1 MRGNIKF
8 NFIGSIFL
16 LLFFHTG
23 FAQNN
28 TKFKVVLDPGH
39 GGNDFGAV
47 YHGYVE
53 KNNALNVALK
63 VGKILEKDPNIQV
76 IYTRKTDVFIEL
88 DERANIANRNDANIF
103 VSIHCNANRNLA
115 ASGTE
120 TYVMGVTRNA
130 SNLEVAKKE
139 NAVVT
144 MESDYKMKYDGYD
157 PNSPESLIGM
167 TLLQEE
173 YIEQSIDLA
182 ARIQDGFE
190 NGLGRKS
197 RGVKQA
203 GFLVLRKIYMPRVL
217 IEMGFV
223 SNKDEGAYLSSDN
236 GQEELAK
243 AIADAIAGY
252 KKEYFVPGVSV
263 GRDERPT
270 PSKTA
275 EKDRD
280 TKEKETKVV
289 KVDSTKVTREVKK
302 EIKPVASDKGVVF
315 KVQISASGTKLELT
329 PNNFKGLKNISMDE
343 STNLI
348 KYYYGQVKDHSE
360 AKQLLAEAKEKGY
373 TSAFIVAFKDG
384 KKISIQE
391 ALK

>member
-1 MRGNIKF
+1 MRGNIQF
-8 NFIGSIFL
+8 NFIRSIFL
-16 LLFFHTG
+16 LLFFQAA

-103 VSIHCNANRNLA
+103 VSIHCNANKNLA

-190 NGLGRKS
+190 NGLNRKS

-223 SNKDEGAYLSSDN
+223 SNKEEGAYLSSDS
-236 GQEELAK
+236 GQDDLAK

-270 PSKTA
+270 PSKTV
-275 EKDRD
+275 E
-280 TKEKETKVV
+280 KEKETKVV
-289 KVDSTKVTREVKK
+289 KVDTTKVTKEVKK
-302 EIKPVASDKGVVF
+302 EIKPVTSNKGVVF
-315 KVQISASGTKLELT
+315 KVQISASGKKLDLT
-329 PNNFKGLKNISMDE
+329 PSNFKGLNNISMEEDK
-343 STNLI
+343 TII
-348 KYYYGQVKDHSE
+348 KYYYGQVKEHAE
-360 AKQLLAEAKEKGY
+360 AKELLAEAKEKGF

>member
-8 NFIGSIFL
+8 NFIRPIFL
-16 LLFFHTG
+16 LLFFHAA

-63 VGKILEKDPNIQV
+63 VGKLLEKDPTIQV

-103 VSIHCNANRNLA
+103 VSIHCNANKNLA

-223 SNKDEGAYLSSDN
+223 SNKDEGSYLSSDN

-243 AIADAIAGY
+243 AIADAIIGY

-270 PSKTA
+270 PSKTVEKEREK
-275 EKDRD
+275 EKD
-280 TKEKETKVV
+280 TKVV
-289 KVDSTKVTREVKK
+289 KVDSTKVTKEIKK
-302 EIKPVASDKGVVF
+302 EIKPVASAKGVVF
-315 KVQISASGTKLELT
+315 KVQISASGKKLDLT
-329 PNNFKGLKNISMDE
+329 PSNFKGLNNISMEEDK
-343 STNLI
+343 TII
-348 KYYYGQVKDHSE
+348 KYYYGHVKEHSE
-360 AKQLLAEAKEKGY
+360 AKELLNEAKEKGF

>member
-8 NFIGSIFL
+8 NFIRPIFL
-16 LLFFHTG
+16 LLFFHTA

-28 TKFKVVLDPGH
+28 TKFKVVLDAGH

-63 VGKILEKDPNIQV
+63 VGKLLEKDPNIQV

-103 VSIHCNANRNLA
+103 VSIHCNANKNLA

-223 SNKDEGAYLSSDN
+223 SNKEEGSYLSSDN

-243 AIADAIAGY
+243 AIADAITGY

-270 PSKTA
+270 PSKTVEKEREK
-275 EKDRD
+275 EKD
-280 TKEKETKVV
+280 TKVV
-289 KVDSTKVTREVKK
+289 KVDSTKVTKEIKK
-302 EIKPVASDKGVVF
+302 EIKPVTSSKGVVF
-315 KVQISASGTKLELT
+315 KVQISASGKKLDLT
-329 PNNFKGLKNISMDE
+329 PSNFKGLNNISMEVDK
-343 STNLI
+343 TII
-348 KYYYGQVKDHSE
+348 KYYYGQVKEHSE
-360 AKQLLAEAKEKGY
+360 AKELLNEAKEKGF